1 MIRNVSCPDCG
12 RSYTV
17 EETAN
22 TMVFCPLCR
31 KMIFLT
37 CEAGYGP
44 VTPCYLYIGEEPAG
58 SVVNEDGKYVLKSLY
73 LSKVIPLQQRYL
85 QALYETQGIVEAY
98 LKEEG

>member
-1 MIRNVSCPDCG
+1 MIRNVSCTDCG

-17 EETAN
+17 EETGN
-22 TMVFCPLCR
+22 TMVFCPSCR

-44 VTPCYLYIGEEPAG
+44 VTPCNLYIGEEPAG
-58 SVVNEDGKYVLKSLY
+58 SVVIENSTYILKSLY

-85 QALYETQGIVEAY
+85 QALYETQDIVETY

>member
-1 MIRNVSCPDCG
+1 MKKTVTCPDCG

-22 TMVFCPLCR
+22 TMVFCPSCR

-58 SVVNEDGKYVLKSLY
+58 SVVIENSTYILKSLY
-73 LSKVIPLQQRYL
+73 MSKAIPLPQKYL
-85 QALYETQGIVEAY
+85 QALYETQDIVETY